1 MQHVTSSK
9 IDTTD
14 RSVPDNHVDNHFN
27 DLHFETWEIFF
38 KSKRLFCLTYVNRT
52 GTSDFWTNWLA
63 ALWEGV
69 AASTD
74 NWILVGRSILYE

>member
-27 DLHFETWEIFF
+27 DIHFETWEIFF
-38 KSKRLFCLTYVNRT
+38 KSKRLNTKTL
-52 GTSDFWTNWLA
+52 
-63 ALWEGV
+63 
-69 AASTD
+69 
-74 NWILVGRSILYE
+74 

>member
-38 KSKRLFCLTYVNRT
+38 KPKRLNTKTL
-52 GTSDFWTNWLA
+52 
-63 ALWEGV
+63 
-69 AASTD
+69 
-74 NWILVGRSILYE
+74 